1 MSIDLLPNLFDMF
14 SNLNNSDL
22 FLTIAIL
29 IGYASG
35 EHHWDPNDP
44 LVFDK
49 KNLCIAIKLSLNFSH
64 LDVSCKKE
72 EMQNL

>member
-1 MSIDLLPNLFDMF
+1 MFIDLLPNLFDMF

-49 KNLCIAIKLSLNFSH
+49 KKSVKAFALPSSYP
-64 LDVSCKKE
+64 
-72 EMQNL
+72 